1 MSFPQPGDFALTKIT
16 RLSGAA
22 ISAGQWL
29 VGDGAPVQHAFVYVG
44 NGEIVQAMPGG
55 AELIRLEDAS
65 EPVVWSTGRI
75 PLTAAERMRVCGAA
89 RGLVGTPY
97 SFMDYV
103 SIALAFYRI
112 RPRWVRDFV
121 TDTGHLICSQL
132 VDEAY
137 LRAGV
142 HLFDDGRIPGDV
154 TPGDLWKLLQSERVS
169 STDGCLWQPG
179 HDAVGPLPM

>member
-1 MSFPQPGDFALTKIT
+1 VVTYPQPGDFALTRIRGFT
-16 RLSGAA
+16 GAFVA
-22 ISAGQWL
+22 AGQAL
-29 VGDGAPVQHAFVYVG
+29 VGDAAPVQHAYVYVG

-75 PLTAAERMRVCGAA
+75 SLTAADRVRIVGAA

-97 SFMDYV
+97 SFLDYA
-103 SIALAFYRI
+103 SIALAHYRI

-121 TDTGHLICSQL
+121 ADSGHLICSQL

-154 TPGDLWKLLQSERVS
+154 TPGDLYRLLSQKRVS
-169 STDGCLWQPG
+169 SSDRDLWRLA
-179 HDAVGPLPM
+179 HA